1 MELRIAQ
8 IQVGERKRPVD
19 LQQVAGLAAS
29 IRLLG
34 LMNPITVDQD
44 YGLVAGLH
52 RLEACKLLGWES
64 IPVTI
69 CALSDVVD
77 TAALLKELAEIDE
90 NLIRNDLSELEK
102 GLQHA
107 ERKRIY
113 EQLHPE
119 AKHGGDHGNQH
130 TGGKQRQTDNMS
142 TCQSYAADASAA
154 TGVTERTVR
163 RNTHFGEILK
173 PYRKELT
180 GSAIEDNQSELLAL
194 AALVK
199 KRPEQGQMVIAK
211 LAEPHEAGKPITIK
225 SLLGETKKAERI
237 ADIERQAATIAQGE
251 VSVPTGPFHVI
262 SIDPPWPYGT
272 DYDPATRRA
281 ANPYPEMSLEQIRAL
296 ELPAAEDCV
305 LWLWTTHQFMRHSF
319 DLLDAWGFKDKAI
332 LTWVK
337 DRMGLGSWLRSQSE
351 FCIMAVKGR
360 PPVQLTNQT
369 TVINGPLREHSRKP
383 DEFYALVEQLCVG
396 AKLDY
401 FSRQPREGWQQVG
414 NTTELFGEA
423 A

>member
-1 MELRIAQ
+1 MELQ
-8 IQVGERKRPVD
+8 IDQIKIGERKRPVD
-19 LQQVAGLAAS
+19 PQQVAGLAAS

-44 YGLVAGLH
+44 YGLLAGLH

-64 IPVTI
+64 IPATI

-77 TAALLKELAEIDE
+77 TAALQKELAEIDE
-90 NLIRNDLSELEK
+90 NLIRNDLSVLER
-102 GLQHA
+102 GIQHF

-113 EQLHPE
+113 ETLHPE
-119 AKHGGDHGNQH
+119 TRHITEKGGPGRGNK
-130 TGGKQRQTDNMS
+130 TTDKLS
-142 TCQSYAADASAA
+142 VVLPSYSADAATA
-154 TGVTERTVR
+154 TGVSERTVR
-163 RNTHFGEILK
+163 RDTRFGEVLK
-173 PYRKELT
+173 PYRAELADT
-180 GSAIEDNQSELLAL
+180 ETAHNQRELLTL
-194 AALVK
+194 AALIK
-199 KRPEQGQMVIAK
+199 SKPEQGQAVIAK
-211 LAEPHEAGKPITIK
+211 LVEPRDANKPVTVK
-225 SLLGETKKAERI
+225 GLLGEIKKADRI
-237 ADIERQAATIAQGE
+237 ADIEQQAATIAQGE

-272 DYDPATRRA
+272 GYDANGRRA

-383 DEFYALVEQLCVG
+383 DEFYALVDQLCVG